1 MLQVKS
7 IELYIRKW
15 KRLTL
20 TRISIE
26 AIIEKMEECENEF
39 IATNFDYDSDDA
51 YSSSNEDDDSDD
63 EM

>member
-1 MLQVKS
+1 M
-7 IELYIRKW
+7 
-15 KRLTL
+15 
-20 TRISIE
+20 RISIE
-26 AIIEKMEECENEF
+26 AIIEKMEECENKF